1 MTPEDLIHGRVIPI
15 LREFA
20 ETPDQESLIDDLH
33 ADAEYFAFLANYSV
47 PELREWLKENSE

>member
-1 MTPEDLIHGRVIPI
+1 MTDAIPERIIPI

-33 ADAEYFAFLANYSV
+33 ADPEYFAFLADYLQL